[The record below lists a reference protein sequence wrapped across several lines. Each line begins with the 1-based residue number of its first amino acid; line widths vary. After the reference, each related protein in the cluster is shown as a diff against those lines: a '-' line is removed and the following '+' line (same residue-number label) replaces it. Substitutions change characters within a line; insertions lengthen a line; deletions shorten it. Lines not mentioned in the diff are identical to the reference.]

1 MEELINNF
9 ATFCKEKGAKTYKEV
24 RKIIF
29 DELWEQ
35 YKNKG
40 AKKARVESVTDD
52 LTESVALKM
61 GISQDA

>member
-24 RKIIF
+24 RKTIF
-29 DELWEQ
+29 DELLAQ
-35 YKNKG
+35 YKKKG
-40 AKKARVESVTDD
+40 AQKARVESVTDD

-61 GISQDA
+61 GIPQDA